1 MIQETLIVPPRTAM
15 AVFKMM
21 PEGTLA
27 EVIENQFYMSPA
39 PNPFH
44 QRLSMRLS
52 SYIFTFVEEH
62 GLGEVFHAPTDLF
75 LDQHSN
81 AVQPD
86 IFFFSP
92 KSNVLVDV
100 EGVHG
105 SPDLIIEILSPGNK
119 NHDLKT
125 KKDLYEKFGVRE
137 YWVIDP
143 ESKMAKGFELK
154 QNEFQSLGS
163 FKGQVKSTLLKTVF
177 RF

>member
-1 MIQETLIVPPRTAM
+1 
-15 AVFKMM
+15 
-21 PEGTLA
+21 
-27 EVIENQFYMSPA
+27 
-39 PNPFH
+39 
-44 QRLSMRLS
+44 
-52 SYIFTFVEEH
+52 
-62 GLGEVFHAPTDLF
+62 
-75 LDQHSN
+75 
-81 AVQPD
+81 VQPD

-92 KSNVLVDV
+92 KSNVEVDI

-105 SPDLIIEILSPGNK
+105 SPDLVIEILSSGNK

-143 ESKMAKGFELK
+143 ENKLAKGFELK

-163 FKGQVKSTLLKTVF
+163 FKGQVKSKLLKTVF